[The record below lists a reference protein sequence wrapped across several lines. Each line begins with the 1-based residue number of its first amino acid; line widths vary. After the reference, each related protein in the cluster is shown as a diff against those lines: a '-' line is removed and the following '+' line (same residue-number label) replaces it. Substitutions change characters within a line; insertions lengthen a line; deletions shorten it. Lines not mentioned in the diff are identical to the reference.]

1 MKKPLFA
8 IKDTIAA
15 RLLTRVFYYYIL
27 VTITVTVIHMVA
39 DFRTTQS
46 DTEMDLAV
54 FQGSFQPGL
63 AIALWNQEDLGL
75 ELSLAAMLQVPQ
87 IVGAKVLDGE
97 GKQVGAIGE
106 VLDDQGK
113 SIVYVENKP
122 LITKDVATFNRLF
135 WNKEDIYYSDDSVY
149 HVGSLIL
156 YSSSGFVFTR
166 VQEGYLFIIV
176 NSIIKTIALWGIVLL
191 LSKPMVTKP
200 LQEFSAAL
208 QDRNVSN
215 LKKFRFDT
223 VGIKSIEL
231 IALETAFNELLEKLT
246 SAIHK
251 IKFSEDLIKDLNSG
265 LEIKIRERTQQLQQ
279 SNRDLQDSMVE
290 IKLSQKRLFDSEKM
304 ASIGRLV
311 AGVAH
316 EVNTPI
322 GISIT
327 ATSLLNEHLAKFKAE
342 FKEGT
347 ISKSGAQKF
356 LIECQEATDISLIN
370 LKRAAHLI
378 KTFKNVAVDQ
388 GGDRLEEFNIYQNIQ
403 GAIMA
408 TSPRFQ
414 EGRHQVELIG
424 AEQVKIKSYPG
435 SLLQVMT
442 SLLINSLIHGF
453 KDRPNGLVTIE
464 FYTEQQQVII
474 HYRDDGRGL
483 SKEEKQNV
491 FEPFYTTERSK
502 GGTGLGGHITYNL
515 VTQRMQGSIRCDNN
529 PGGGASF
536 TISLPLTVQ
545 EDVSSN
551 NIQVN

>member
-75 ELSLAAMLQVPQ
+75 ESSLAAMLQVPQ

-135 WNKEDIYYSDDSVY
+135 WNKADIYYSDDSVY

-166 VQEGYLFIIV
+166 VEEGYLFIIV
-176 NSIIKTIALWGIVLL
+176 NSIIKTIALWVIVLL

-215 LKKFRFDT
+215 LKRFRFDT
-223 VGIKSIEL
+223 VGKKSIEL

-251 IKFSEDLIKDLNSG
+251 IKFSEDLIKELNSD
-265 LEIKIRERTQQLQQ
+265 LEIKIRERTQQLEQ
-279 SNRDLQDSMVE
+279 SNKDLQVSLVE
-290 IKLSQKRLFDSEKM
+290 IKLSQKRLIDSEKM

-327 ATSLLNEHLAKFKAE
+327 ATSFLNELLAKFKAE

-347 ISKSGAQKF
+347 ICKSGTQKF
-356 LIECQEATDISLIN
+356 LIECQEATDISQIN

-378 KTFKNVAVDQ
+378 NTFKHVAVDQ

-424 AEQVKIKSYPG
+424 AEQLRIKSYPG

-442 SLLINSLIHGF
+442 GLLINSVIHGF
-453 KDRPNGLVTIE
+453 KDRPNGLVKIE

-491 FEPFYTTERSK
+491 FEPFYTTHRSK

-529 PGGGASF
+529 TDGGASF
-536 TISLPLTVQ
+536 TISLPLTAQ

-551 NIQVN
+551 K